1 MVQFYFKLPINK
13 QSSSIFYKIV
23 ANAMHGNCE
32 NLRLMWQRDL
42 NVNIDEDSWA
52 KIISSPGWFTREAR
66 GKFTL

>member
-1 MVQFYFKLPINK
+1 
-13 QSSSIFYKIV
+13 
-23 ANAMHGNCE
+23 MHGNCE